1 MFSVELARDL
11 AHALALGVSSADV
24 SDQLGR
30 EPRLSTGPRSLS
42 NSRHLPALGEVTLEL
57 SDWDQPSTPL
67 RLHCCDSRDDATIK
81 RCEADADRLGGLLAR
96 VGEPLDP
103 LGELDVWR
111 LAVFVCAREQHP
123 ELGRK

>member
-1 MFSVELARDL
+1 MFSVELTRDL
-11 AHALALGVSSADV
+11 AQALALGVSPSDV

-30 EPRLSTGPRSLS
+30 EPRLATGPRSLS

-67 RLHCCDSRDDATIK
+67 RLHRCDSRDDAAVE

-96 VGEPLDP
+96 VGESLDP

-111 LAVFVCAREQHP
+111 R
-123 ELGRK
+123 RRR